1 MAVGPHRAAPSLHRG
16 AGQPVQTVG
25 AYRRAPVLPPVV
37 GAAGRGGGSLA
48 ARRAPPSLAEEAL
61 SSHAL
66 PSPTLRALRVGVAP
80 PSSLAKRAPP
90 PLPVGRDGPNARA
103 FRERYDE
110 MISGLVRMQDGDGG
124 GR

>member
-1 MAVGPHRAAPSLHRG
+1 MAVGPHRAAPPLQRG
-16 AGQPVQTVG
+16 PGQPVQTVG

-37 GAAGRGGGSLA
+37 GAAEAEARR
-48 ARRAPPSLAEEAL
+48 ARRAPPSLAGL
-61 SSHAL
+61 L
-66 PSPTLRALRVGVAP
+66 SPTLRALRVGVAP

-90 PLPVGRDGPNARA
+90 PLPAGRDGPNASA

>member
-1 MAVGPHRAAPSLHRG
+1 MV
-16 AGQPVQTVG
+16 T
-25 AYRRAPVLPPVV
+25 VLP
-37 GAAGRGGGSLA
+37 AQRQRGVSV
-48 ARRAPPSLAEEAL
+48 
-61 SSHAL
+61 
-66 PSPTLRALRVGVAP
+66 RV
-80 PSSLAKRAPP
+80 LE

>member
-1 MAVGPHRAAPSLHRG
+1 MLP
-16 AGQPVQTVG
+16 
-25 AYRRAPVLPPVV
+25 LPPSRL
-37 GAAGRGGGSLA
+37 GGCAGGGDSLA